1 MEPSLR
7 ISRENLWQ
15 GGPLHSGIVYGTDGS
30 FDFIFPCSVEVSGGV
45 GIGFVG
51 GGGAMEG
58 FAAVVVEEIF
68 CGSSTTEVLDS
79 GSDSGSVM
87 EAASVEV
94 VGLGFLGEGGPMVVD
109 VIVSGYGSSERGN

>member
-15 GGPLHSGIVYGTDGS
+15 GGPLHSGILYGTDGT
-30 FDFIFPCSVEVSGGV
+30 FDFSFSCSVEVSGGV

-51 GGGAMEG
+51 GGGPMEG
-58 FAAVVVEEIF
+58 FAAVVVDEIS

-79 GSDSGSVM
+79 GSDSGSVAETASS
-87 EAASVEV
+87 EA
-94 VGLGFLGEGGPMVVD
+94 VGRVFLGGGGPMVVD
-109 VIVSGYGSSERGN
+109 VIVVA